1 MARLVAGVGLV
12 LLALG
17 TGAVVGC
24 GEDDGAPG
32 VEAAEVGAAA
42 DWAFTI
48 PAGTGERIDAGEPLE
63 ILPAEL
69 EVRVGEVLRIE
80 NEDDRGH
87 VVGPFFVGAGE
98 TLTQRFASAGEIAG
112 ECSVHPSGRL
122 VLRVLP

>member
-1 MARLVAGVGLV
+1 MTRLVAGVGLV

-17 TGAVVGC
+17 TGVVVGC
-24 GEDDGAPG
+24 ADDDAPG

-42 DWAFTI
+42 DWTFTI
-48 PAGTGERIDAGEPLE
+48 PTGAGERIDAGEPLE

-69 EVRVGEVLRIE
+69 EVRVGEVLRIR

-87 VVGPFFVGAGE
+87 VIGPFFVGAGE
-98 TLTQRFASAGEIAG
+98 TLTQRFASAGEITG
-112 ECSVHPSGRL
+112 DCSVHPSGRL

>member
-1 MARLVAGVGLV
+1 MARRVAGVGLM

-17 TGAVVGC
+17 TGVVVGC
-24 GEDDGAPG
+24 ADDDAPG

-42 DWAFTI
+42 DWTFTI
-48 PAGTGERIDAGEPLE
+48 PAGAGERIDAGEPLE

-69 EVRVGEVLRIE
+69 EVRVGEVLRIQ

-87 VVGPFFVGAGE
+87 VIGPFFVGAGE
-98 TLTQRFASAGEIAG
+98 TLTQRFASPGEIAG
-112 ECSVHPSGRL
+112 DCSVHPSGRL

>member
-1 MARLVAGVGLV
+1 MARRVAGVGLV

-17 TGAVVGC
+17 TGVVVGC
-24 GEDDGAPG
+24 ADDDDAPG

-42 DWAFTI
+42 DWTFTI
-48 PAGTGERIDAGEPLE
+48 PAGAGERIDAGEPLE

-69 EVRVGEVLRIE
+69 EVRVGEVLRIR

-87 VVGPFFVGAGE
+87 VIGPFFVGAGE
-98 TLTQRFASAGEIAG
+98 TLTQRFASPGEIAG
-112 ECSVHPSGRL
+112 DCSVHPSGRL